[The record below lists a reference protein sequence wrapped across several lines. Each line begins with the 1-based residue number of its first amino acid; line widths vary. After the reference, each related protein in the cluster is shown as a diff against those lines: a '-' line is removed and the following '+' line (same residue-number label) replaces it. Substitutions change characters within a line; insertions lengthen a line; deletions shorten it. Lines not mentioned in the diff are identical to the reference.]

1 MTATGF
7 QPTTTYFVNEHK
19 KLVSLAKWLS
29 VRLQARW
36 LWVRIPLQSLKNAY
50 LDNCSYFGY
59 DTRFIRIFSRSNG
72 SVLDKNAIIFGVY
85 NTFSMHADN
94 RKKYI
99 LILAKGPTQ
108 GLNDTILITEA
119 EYSINFSQQTKKF
132 CLSLYR
138 NGSNMFF
145 VDKVKIYH
153 FKAKSSELNL
163 YPLCLGNFPKYFRAG
178 NMKKIG
184 LSGN

>member
-1 MTATGF
+1 
-7 QPTTTYFVNEHK
+7 
-19 KLVSLAKWLS
+19 
-29 VRLQARW
+29 
-36 LWVRIPLQSLKNAY
+36 
-50 LDNCSYFGY
+50 
-59 DTRFIRIFSRSNG
+59 
-72 SVLDKNAIIFGVY
+72 
-85 NTFSMHADN
+85 MHADN

-119 EYSINFSQQTKKF
+119 EYSISFSQQTKKF

-145 VDKVKIYH
+145 INEVKIYH

-163 YPLCLGNFPKYFRAG
+163 YPLCLGNCPKYFRAG